1 MVPEGCYIW
10 QLYPDFIVIPDV
22 VSRFLAH
29 TYLWAN
35 RGVLDLGSSLNP
47 NYFQAGSTW
56 PTDVVPGD
64 DCLPYD
70 GSKVPDCTQ
79 FVDPDHYIPY
89 YHEHSSSEISYFL
102 IIEYDCLSVRL

>member
-10 QLYPDFIVIPDV
+10 QLYPDSIVIPDV
-22 VSRFLAH
+22 VTSFLAH

-56 PTDVVPGD
+56 PTDVVPGN

-89 YHEHSSSEISYFL
+89 YHEHSSSEIS
-102 IIEYDCLSVRL
+102 